1 MDQPAM
7 NPQDKKTAAKGD
19 LTTQLSRDLS
29 LFHVTLI
36 GVGAM
41 IGAGIFVLTGIAA
54 GHAGP
59 ALILA
64 FALNGLV
71 TLLTALSYAELGS
84 TFPEAGGGYLWVKE
98 GMGGL
103 HGFQAGWMSWFAH
116 AVACSLYILGFGYYF
131 WEALR
136 FVHADRLL
144 HALLSP
150 LFPGGDPAFM
160 TIQKILAVTV
170 ALIFGYVNF
179 KGASETG
186 KWGSFITILKV
197 MILAGFVLAGFLVM
211 TKNPGLSHKFE
222 PFMVKGF
229 PGILAA
235 MGLTYIAF
243 EGYEIIVQSGEEI
256 KNPARNI
263 PRAIFISLLIVVP
276 VYLLVGAVALG
287 AVEIPE
293 SVRLAHP
300 EILRVWDYLAFAKEG
315 AMVEAAR
322 QFMPLGHFM
331 MILAGLFA
339 TMSALNA
346 TIYSS
351 SRVSFAM
358 GRDKNLPDLFGRIH
372 PRRRTPH
379 MAILFSVV
387 MVILMAVSLPIEDVA
402 AAADIMFILL
412 FLQVNWTL
420 IKLRKKRW
428 KTHRPFRVPWVPLVP
443 VLAIMLQLVLG
454 VFLFHLSPI
463 AWASALAWLIL
474 GAIIYFSYAR
484 NREKERAEAEIVF
497 EEKSPVKAKCRIL
510 VPLAHP
516 DHVRDLIS
524 IAASIA
530 RENEGELLALGV
542 VQVPGQLPVAE
553 GRRFSDEFKSIMAH
567 AVRVGEEKGVVV
579 NTLIR
584 IGHSI
589 NQAIVNTVAERCVNM
604 MVMGWKGFSNTRGS
618 VFGRILDDVVMNA
631 ECDVVMIKMVHLDKM
646 RNILLTTS
654 GGSHAQFAAT
664 LAPAI
669 AAAYGSRVT
678 VAMIVPPGLEA
689 EKMATY
695 QNRVDE
701 SVAELKTRTTD
712 VEGRLVQSGSIS
724 QGILKLTEQY
734 DACILGAAR
743 EGLMQQL
750 LFGSIPEIVAKKG
763 RYTVI
768 MVKKHEKILRGLLKR
783 IFKRSRERV
792 TRR

>member
-1 MDQPAM
+1 M
-7 NPQDKKTAAKGD
+7 NQKQNNHAAGHE
-19 LTTQLSRDLS
+19 LPTQLSRDLS

-84 TFPEAGGGYLWVKE
+84 TFPEAGGGYLWVKD
-98 GMGGL
+98 GLGGL

-131 WEALR
+131 LEALR
-136 FVHADRLL
+136 FVHADHLL
-144 HALLSP
+144 NSLLSP
-150 LFPGGDPAFM
+150 FFPAGDPAF
-160 TIQKILAVTV
+160 TVVQKVLAVTV
-170 ALIFGYVNF
+170 ALFFGYVNF

-186 KWGSFITILKV
+186 KMGSIITILKV
-197 MILAGFVLAGFLVM
+197 VILAGFVVAGFFVM
-211 TKNPGLSHKFE
+211 VRNPHLAAKYE
-222 PFMVKGF
+222 PFLAKGF
-229 PGILAA
+229 TGVLAA

-256 KNPARNI
+256 KNPGRNI
-263 PRAIFISLLIVVP
+263 PRAIFISLLVVVP

-287 AVEIPE
+287 AVDIPE
-293 SVRLAHP
+293 SVRMAHP
-300 EILRVWDYLAFAKEG
+300 EIVRVWDYLAFAKEG

-322 QFMPLGHFM
+322 QFMPLGYFM
-331 MILAGLFA
+331 MILGGLFA

-358 GRDKNLPDLFGRIH
+358 GRDKNLPDMFGRVH
-372 PRRRTPH
+372 SRRRTPH
-379 MAILFSVV
+379 LAIMYSVFLIVIMAI
-387 MVILMAVSLPIEDVA
+387 SLPIEDVA

-428 KTHRPFRVPWVPLVP
+428 KAERPFRVPLVPLVP
-443 VLAIMLQLVLG
+443 VLAIVLQLVLG
-454 VFLFHLSPI
+454 VFLFHLSPL
-463 AWASALAWLIL
+463 AWATALIWLFM
-474 GAIIYFSYAR
+474 GAFIYYGYAR
-484 NREKERAEAEIVF
+484 GRERERSEAEIVF
-497 EEKSPVKAKCRIL
+497 EEKSPVKTRCRIL

-516 DHVRDLIS
+516 DHVRDLIG

-530 RENEGELLALGV
+530 REKEGEILALGV
-542 VQVPGQLPVAE
+542 VKVPEQLPVAE
-553 GRRFSDEFKSIMAH
+553 GRRFADEFKSIMAR

-589 NQAIVNTVAERCVNM
+589 NGAIVNTVCERNVNM

-618 VFGRILDDVVMNA
+618 VFGRVLDDVVMNA
-631 ECDVVMIKMVHLDKM
+631 QCDVVMIKMVQLDKM
-646 RNILLTTS
+646 KEILLTTS
-654 GGSHAQFAAT
+654 GGPHASFAAT
-664 LAPAI
+664 LTPAI

-678 VAMIVPPGLEA
+678 VAMMVPAGLDT
-689 EKMATY
+689 EKIAVY
-695 QNRVDE
+695 QNRVNE
-701 SVAELKTRTTD
+701 TVADLKARISD
-712 VEGRLVQSGSIS
+712 VQGRLVEAKSIS
-724 QGILKLTEQY
+724 HGILKLTEQY
-734 DACILGAAR
+734 DACIMGAAR

-750 LFGSIPEIVAKKG
+750 LFGSIPEIVAQKG
-763 RYTVI
+763 RHTVI
-768 MVKKHEKILRGLLKR
+768 MVKKHEKVIQGMLKR
-783 IFKRSRERV
+783 IFNRSRERV
-792 TRR
+792 IRR

>member
-1 MDQPAM
+1 M
-7 NPQDKKTAAKGD
+7 NQKDNHKADGAN
-19 LTTQLSRDLS
+19 LQTQLSRDLS

-64 FALNGLV
+64 FGLNGLV

-131 WEALR
+131 LEALR
-136 FVHADRLL
+136 FVHADQLL
-144 HALLSP
+144 NILLSP
-150 LFPGGDPAFM
+150 LFPGGDPTIGA
-160 TIQKILAVTV
+160 IQKILAVVV
-170 ALIFGYVNF
+170 ALLFGYVNF

-197 MILAGFVLAGFLVM
+197 VILAGFVVAGFFVM
-211 TKNPGLSHKFE
+211 LKNPGLSQKYE
-222 PFMVKGF
+222 PFMIKGF

-263 PRAIFISLLIVVP
+263 PRAIFVSLIIVVP

-287 AVEIPE
+287 AVNIPE
-293 SVRLAHP
+293 SIRLAHP

-315 AMVEAAR
+315 AMVQAAK

-331 MILAGLFA
+331 MILGGLFA

-358 GRDKNLPDLFGRIH
+358 GRDKNLPDFFGKIH
-372 PRRRTPH
+372 SRRRTPH

-387 MVILMAVSLPIEDVA
+387 LIVLMAVSLPIEDVA

-420 IKLRKKRW
+420 IRLRKKKW
-428 KTHRPFRVPWVPLVP
+428 NVHRPFRVPLVPLVP
-443 VLAIMLQLVLG
+443 VLAILLQLVLG

-463 AWASALAWLIL
+463 AWASALIWLFL
-474 GAIIYFSYAR
+474 GVFIYLSYAR
-484 NREKERAEAEIVF
+484 GREKERAEAEIVF

-516 DHVRDLIS
+516 DHVRDLIG

-530 RENEGELLALGV
+530 REKEGELLALGV
-542 VQVPGQLPVAE
+542 VQVPEQLPVAE
-553 GRRFSDEFKSIMAH
+553 GRRFSNEFKDIMAR

-589 NQAIVNTVAERCVNM
+589 NQAIVNTVAERCVDM

-646 RNILLTTS
+646 NSLLLTTS
-654 GGSHAQFAAT
+654 GGPHAEFAAT
-664 LAPAI
+664 LTPAI
-669 AAAYGSRVT
+669 AAAYNSPVT
-678 VAMIVPPGLEA
+678 VAMIVPPGRED
-689 EKMATY
+689 EKTAVY
-695 QNRVDE
+695 QNRVNA
-701 SVAELKTRTTD
+701 VVGELKTRIAD
-712 VEGRLVQSGSIS
+712 VEGRLVKSKSIS

-734 DACILGAAR
+734 DACIMGAAR

-763 RYTVI
+763 RHTVI
-768 MVKKHEKILRGLLKR
+768 MVKKHEKVLRGLLKR